1 MDTIAIIAVAF
12 VCAIVVVGLVTAIVA
27 LRDAVKAKHARE
39 TMETAAA
46 AEKPAAEEEVAAT
59 VEESKPEADV
69 NFSTDKLTL
78 EEKYLKL
85 PTELRAYYDEIV
97 RYAMSIE
104 GHKRYKSANY
114 EEYKVGK
121 NRIVRIRI
129 KNDVITCELV
139 VPNLDFRNYVSD
151 NKIDVRQAATVIKVV
166 DGASLEAVKGC
177 MNIVLNE
184 IEKEREYKK
193 EQAKARRRERRAG
206 TRTAS
211 ALVKKTEAAETEED
225 NAEAEENAEEVAI
238 EVPSETPETV
248 TETAE
253 ATEKNT
259 EAAVE
264 TVEATEENTEAATEV
279 NETTEKTEVTAE
291 NAENEIEE

>member
-39 TMETAAA
+39 AMETAAA
-46 AEKPAAEEEVAAT
+46 AEKPAVEEEVAAT

-238 EVPSETPETV
+238 EVPSETAETV
-248 TETAE
+248 TE
-253 ATEKNT
+253 NT
-259 EAAVE
+259 EA
-264 TVEATEENTEAATEV
+264 TVENTETAE
-279 NETTEKTEVTAE
+279 ETEVTAE

>member
-1 MDTIAIIAVAF
+1 METIAIIAVAF

-39 TMETAAA
+39 AMETAAA

-238 EVPSETPETV
+238 EVPSETAETV
-248 TETAE
+248 T
-253 ATEKNT
+253 
-259 EAAVE
+259 
-264 TVEATEENTEAATEV
+264 
-279 NETTEKTEVTAE
+279 E
-291 NAENEIEE
+291 NAENEIKE

>member
-39 TMETAAA
+39 AMETAAA
-46 AEKPAAEEEVAAT
+46 AEKPAAEEDVAAT

-238 EVPSETPETV
+238 EVPSETAETV
-248 TETAE
+248 TE
-253 ATEKNT
+253 NT
-259 EAAVE
+259 EA
-264 TVEATEENTEAATEV
+264 TVENTETAEETEV
-279 NETTEKTEVTAE
+279 IAE

>member
-1 MDTIAIIAVAF
+1 METIAIIAVAF

-39 TMETAAA
+39 AMETAAA

-238 EVPSETPETV
+238 EVPSETAETV
-248 TETAE
+248 TE
-253 ATEKNT
+253 NT
-259 EAAVE
+259 EA
-264 TVEATEENTEAATEV
+264 TVENTETAE
-279 NETTEKTEVTAE
+279 ETEVTAE